1 MSETKERVTEVVH
14 VDFEVLRASVVVSDG
29 SDKIL
34 LTVRAPSPIWPF
46 DAGTAHLSI
55 DAAHG
60 MGKEWLDKNF
70 PQLGGIAEVIKSRG
84 G

>member
-1 MSETKERVTEVVH
+1 MVATEVIN

-34 LTVRAPSPIWPF
+34 LTVKAPSPIWPF

-60 MGKEWLDKNF
+60 RGKEWLDKNF
-70 PQLGGIAEVIKSRG
+70 PLLGAMAEVIKASG